1 MPKLQ
6 KSGNRSILDSTDNFQ
21 IILSPDVPQIEPTD
35 IIIESMWGKA
45 LMVQDKTWMNTR
57 NRQMFG
63 YEINVRVIQPAE
75 LFIYYLKENQLLKIQ
90 LQILLSLIGGI
101 NLKEK
106 ICLKMI

>member
-75 LFIYYLKENQLLKIQ
+75 LFYLLPKRKPITQNTTTNPVISNWRYQP
-90 LQILLSLIGGI
+90 
-101 NLKEK
+101 
-106 ICLKMI
+106 

>member
-1 MPKLQ
+1 M
-6 KSGNRSILDSTDNFQ
+6 DSTDNFQ

-75 LFIYYLKENQLLKIQ
+75 LFYLLPKRKPITPNTTTNPVTSNWRYQP
-90 LQILLSLIGGI
+90 
-101 NLKEK
+101 
-106 ICLKMI
+106 